1 MVVTDQEHTIHG
13 KLLVA
18 DDSPK
23 NLNVILNFFSADHVE
38 ILYASN
44 GQLAIDIAKKE
55 LPDLIIMDWDM
66 PVKSG
71 IEATREI
78 SQDPLTREIPVII
91 ATGVMTSPENLQ
103 TALESGAV
111 DFVRKPYNHIELL
124 ARVNSALRLT
134 RAHKEIKHLLEK
146 EKDFLQQ
153 QVDLKERELSSFVMK
168 AHERNRVFDSLVET
182 IDKLD
187 SHTSES
193 GKILIKELKRNI
205 KAQMSNENNWE
216 HFVLQFEKVH
226 PDFLNQLK
234 SKHESL
240 TINDLKLC
248 AYIRIGLN
256 NKEIANTS
264 GIAYFSVKKNINRLK
279 KKLGLN
285 QQDDIRNFLL
295 LG

>member
-1 MVVTDQEHTIHG
+1 MVLPDQHHSIHG

-23 NLNVILNFFSADHVE
+23 NLNVVLNFFSADDVE

-44 GQLAIDIAKKE
+44 GQLAVEIATKE

-66 PVKSG
+66 PVMSG
-71 IEATREI
+71 IDATKEI
-78 SQDPLTREIPVII
+78 SNNPITREIPIII

-124 ARVNSALRLT
+124 ARANSALRLT
-134 RAHKEIKHLLEK
+134 RAHKEIRHLLEK
-146 EKDFLQQ
+146 EKDYLQH

-168 AHERNRVFDSLVET
+168 AHERNRVFESLLDTLE
-182 IDKLD
+182 KLEGQ
-187 SHTSES
+187 TSDG
-193 GKILIKELKRNI
+193 GKIYLKDLKKNV
-205 KAQMSNENNWE
+205 KAQMNNETNWD
-216 HFVLQFEKVH
+216 HFVMQFEKVH
-226 PDFLNQLK
+226 PDFLNKLK
-234 SKHESL
+234 VQHESL

-256 NKEIANTS
+256 NKEIANTT

-279 KKLGLN
+279 KKLNLDQN
-285 QQDDIRNFLL
+285 DDIRNFLL

>member
-1 MVVTDQEHTIHG
+1 MVLADQQQSIHG

-55 LPDLIIMDWDM
+55 VPDLIIMDWDM
-66 PVKSG
+66 PIKTG
-71 IEATREI
+71 IEATQEI
-78 SQDPLTREIPVII
+78 TQDPLTREIPVIM

-146 EKDFLQQ
+146 EKDYLQQ

-168 AHERNRVFDSLVET
+168 AHERNRVFELLLET
-182 IDKLD
+182 TDKL
-187 SHTSES
+187 SGQTSEG
-193 GKILIKELKRNI
+193 GKIYLKELKRNI

-226 PDFLNQLK
+226 PEFLNKLK
-234 SKHESL
+234 SKYESL

-279 KKLGLN
+279 KKLGLS
-285 QQDDIRNFLL
+285 QHDDIRNFLL

>member
-1 MVVTDQEHTIHG
+1 MVVTDQEHVIHG

-23 NLNVILNFFSADHVE
+23 NLNVILNFFSADHVD

-66 PVKSG
+66 PVKTG
-71 IEATREI
+71 IEATSEI
-78 SQDPLTREIPVII
+78 SQDPLTKEIPVII

-124 ARVNSALRLT
+124 ARVSSALRLT

-146 EKDFLQQ
+146 EKEYLQQ

-168 AHERNRVFDSLVET
+168 AHERNRVFEMLLET

-187 SHTSES
+187 RQTPES
-193 GKILIKELKRNI
+193 GKTYIKDLKRSI

-226 PDFLNQLK
+226 PEFLNKLK
-234 SKHESL
+234 SRHESL